1 MKLAVRRAR
10 RKKHPTANP
19 ASLPVIR
26 LSATGKLVSLV
37 GLGDFDSG
45 GGLILVDVGVNV
57 ATSREAMDVP
67 CTVDDLALGLRGSLV
82 ELTSLVEVV
91 GVTGS
96 AVLVVPAVV
105 DITAAFDDVEVLDEV
120 EEALDVVEELLDV
133 LVVMPSAHLLP
144 VQPAAHAHTPG
155 EVQLPEF

>member
-1 MKLAVRRAR
+1 M
-10 RKKHPTANP
+10 
-19 ASLPVIR
+19 
-26 LSATGKLVSLV
+26 
-37 GLGDFDSG
+37 
-45 GGLILVDVGVNV
+45 
-57 ATSREAMDVP
+57 
-67 CTVDDLALGLRGSLV
+67 

-133 LVVMPSAHLLP
+133 LVVMPGNNSEKIFL
-144 VQPAAHAHTPG
+144 
-155 EVQLPEF
+155 